1 MSYTVIYTDYNGY
14 PGSKDTYD
22 FFSGAETPLLPDVNL
37 YNTFNFEIESTS
49 AASGTPST
57 QESGAGSYN
66 KAQSWRTSGSRP
78 GTSTKY
84 PHNAYMGVH
93 IARIPTAMRWVN
105 NQGPTNDGIAQN
117 EKGDWFSEEVLAK
130 GDNKGGG
137 VTFVTNAPQAGTY
150 QFTFVTSAE
159 DTRTGGTRTQ
169 THTFSVPYWNS
180 LSIKGS
186 YNAAVFCYNEFGYTD
201 DYEGGTYEV
210 SSLWELPEKF
220 DRLYKYIPD
229 QREFTTLTFRVE
241 VDWQLYV
248 SWGIYGNDLSASQQQ
263 SILTKMGYN
272 TASQTGTDTHS
283 FTHVVNNSNND
294 HQKILNDLISDRQR
308 SEEEINERYNQ
319 TFPETVENVEFTQP
333 TKVQ

>member
-1 MSYTVIYTDYNGY
+1 MSYTVVYSDYNGY

-22 FFSGAETPLLPDVNL
+22 FRSGAETPILPDVNL
-37 YNTFNFEIESTS
+37 YNTFNFEIKSTTANS
-49 AASGTPST
+49 STPST

-66 KAQSWRTSGSRP
+66 KAQSWRTSGSRS
-78 GTSTKY
+78 GSSTSY
-84 PHNAYMGVH
+84 PHNAYFGTHV
-93 IARIPTAMRWVN
+93 ARVPTAMRWVN
-105 NQGPTNDGIAQN
+105 DQGPLNNGIAQN

-137 VTFVTNAPQAGTY
+137 VTFAENAPQSGTY
-150 QFTFVTSAE
+150 QFTFITSSY
-159 DTRTGGTRTQ
+159 DTRTGGEKNQ
-169 THTFSVPYWNS
+169 THTFNVPYWNT

-229 QREFTTLTFRVE
+229 QREFTTLTFKIE

-248 SWGIYGNDLSASQQQ
+248 SWGIYGQYLSSSQQQ
-263 SILTKMGYN
+263 TILSKMGYTSAN
-272 TASQTGTDTHS
+272 QTGTDTHTI
-283 FTHVVNNSNND
+283 THVVNNSNND

-308 SEEEINERYNQ
+308 TDEEINERYNQ